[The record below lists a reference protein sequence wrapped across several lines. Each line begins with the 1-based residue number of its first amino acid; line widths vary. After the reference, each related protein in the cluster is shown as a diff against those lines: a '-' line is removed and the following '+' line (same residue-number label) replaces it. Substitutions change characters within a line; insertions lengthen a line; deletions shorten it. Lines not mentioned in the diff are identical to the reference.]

1 MDRLL
6 QIGLTN
12 ALTAMLL
19 ALPVAGI
26 SRLLRKP
33 PLTRALWI
41 LVLLK
46 LLTPPIW
53 SVPLWPTGA
62 GRLFASIPGK
72 AQTDST
78 GLADSR
84 QMVAPAPANA
94 AADEPADDA
103 MSLDHDEPLT
113 EDSVTDPQIQPAA
126 NAAAVTHNP
135 TAAPRWTRVVV
146 IAWSSGSAIYLALIL
161 VSMWRVGRLVR
172 KSRPAPPSLQ
182 ARIDRLAQALNLR
195 RAPAVSF
202 VDRLVPPM
210 LCPFGFA
217 PRILLPV
224 SLWDRLDQDQQN
236 TVLAHELAHL
246 RARDHWMRMLELI
259 AGVLYWWH
267 PLVWWSRHELREAAE
282 QCCDAWVVSALPRLT
297 ARYAAALVEAIEF
310 ISSAPTAVP
319 ALASTMGQFT
329 DLKRRLLMIKQQNA
343 MRSLTRPALAAVF
356 GAAGFILPL
365 SPSLAQEAAPAAP
378 RPPVVVSV
386 SPAPVVAV
394 SPAAPEAPI
403 AIAVAPEPPSP
414 AAKPGIVFRYDA
426 ASADED
432 NADGKGDDGRDGADR
447 AQYEKARAEVQ
458 ALRAQLRAAER
469 RLAAM
474 DKARNKRRSSEDSA
488 DAGPKPRTASPAY
501 PPMKMNQNFNQ
512 AQNEA
517 FTRAAEKLRA
527 AGDQL
532 NEARDRTR
540 QVLER
545 RLDAMERQMNEMS
558 NQLRQLRRQMS
569 DRNPDRNNSDRNNPD
584 RNNPERN

>member
-46 LLTPPIW
+46 LLTPPLW
-53 SVPLWPTGA
+53 SVPLWQTG
-62 GRLFASIPGK
+62 GTRVFASLLGK
-72 AQTDST
+72 AQTART
-78 GLADSR
+78 ALADSR
-84 QMVAPAPANA
+84 QTVAPTAANA
-94 AADEPADDA
+94 AADESADGA
-103 MSLDHDEPLT
+103 TRLDYDEPLT
-113 EDSVTDPQIQPAA
+113 DDSITEPQIQPAA
-126 NAAAVTHNP
+126 SAAAVTHNP

-146 IAWSSGSAIYLALIL
+146 FAWASGSAIYLALIL

-182 ARIDRLAQALNLR
+182 ARAGRLARTLGLS
-195 RAPAVSF
+195 RAPAVAF

-210 LCPFGFA
+210 LFPFGLA

-224 SLWDRLDQDQQN
+224 LLWDRLDEDQQN

-259 AGVLYWWH
+259 AAVLYWWH

-297 ARYAAALVEAIEF
+297 ARYAAALIEAIEF
-310 ISSAPTAVP
+310 ISSAPNAVP

-329 DLKRRLLMIKQQNA
+329 DLRRRLVMIKQQNA
-343 MRSLTRPALAAVF
+343 IRSLTRPALAAVF
-356 GAAGFILPL
+356 GAAGFVLPL
-365 SPSLAQEAAPAAP
+365 SPSFAQEAAPPAP
-378 RPPVVVSV
+378 PAPVAVSV
-386 SPAPVVAV
+386 APVVAV
-394 SPAAPEAPI
+394 APPVSDAPVAITI
-403 AIAVAPEPPSP
+403 APDAPSP
-414 AAKPGIVFRYDA
+414 RIVPDSGQSASPQPDFQFRIDSAGEDA
-426 ASADED
+426 
-432 NADGKGDDGRDGADR
+432 ADGKGDDARDGVDR

-488 DAGPKPRTASPAY
+488 DAAPRPRTATPSYA
-501 PPMKMNQNFNQ
+501 PMKLNQNFNQ
-512 AQNEA
+512 EQNDA
-517 FTRAAEKLRA
+517 FARAAEKLRA

-540 QVLER
+540 QALER

-569 DRNPDRNNSDRNNPD
+569 DGPS
-584 RNNPERN
+584 PEPQKR